1 MATSIVL
8 LKKAEKF
15 GFTRDKLAIVL
26 GVSERTIRRWEK
38 RENKPSPLA
47 KSKLDELTEILNEI
61 EETFESREKGIKW
74 LTTPNRSLGG
84 KTPLEVLLEKNG
96 IKKISTLLGRLRWGI
111 PD

>member
-1 MATSIVL
+1 MSTSIML
-8 LKKAEKF
+8 LKKAEEF

-61 EETFESREKGIKW
+61 EETFESREKSIKW
-74 LTTPNRSLGG
+74 LTTPNKSLGG
-84 KTPLEVLLEKNG
+84 KTPLEVLLQKDG